1 MTALVTFASFHQR
14 RYRSAYTMND
24 LVGSTATT
32 RRLGGSQLSTPD
44 SMKGPVGNAEI
55 HSPEI

>member
-24 LVGSTATT
+24 LVGSTATA
-32 RRLGGSQLSTPD
+32 RRGSQLSTPD
-44 SMKGPVGNAEI
+44 SMTGPVGNAEI
-55 HSPEI
+55 HSQEI